1 MDQEFGLPGMPIEIG
16 RAVSTD
22 GGVVFVIR
30 HVCRSAWFKRLLP
43 SLRSVFTRN
52 DAIKTPNPTDWAAA
66 LFTGLR

>member
-43 SLRSVFTRN
+43 SLRS
-52 DAIKTPNPTDWAAA
+52 AIAAHDGERYGYVREENFSA
-66 LFTGLR
+66 ACWH